1 MNEIDNKGTI
11 HTLPPSIPPSTE
23 GSCDEIPSTKPPPD
37 VGGRLEG
44 GERLHSKTESNDPTL
59 TTEKT
64 APVEAPPAEPPPAT
78 SSNSGCGKY
87 FAFGAGIALILVLG
101 LLGRL
106 ILPDLLGLTSSPAPT
121 PTPRPPVVTIL
132 SLRPIAEL
140 ATIAMPAVVDIPNE
154 RVPDDIRKH
163 LGVKEEVL
171 MLVYGEV
178 KAGFDLS
185 KLSDEDIWMDGT
197 RIQLYL
203 PEPEILSTSI
213 DFDKTRV
220 VSYKKSILMGNAPE
234 LQTETLEMGKQ
245 ALEQGVMESGILDM
259 ATLFGQMYFENHLRS
274 LGFTEVKVLTKSDP
288 VEKNKE

>member
-1 MNEIDNKGTI
+1 MNEID
-11 HTLPPSIPPSTE
+11 
-23 GSCDEIPSTKPPPD
+23 TKI
-37 VGGRLEG
+37 
-44 GERLHSKTESNDPTL
+44 ESSEPAPAI
-59 TTEKT
+59 EET
-64 APVEAPPAEPPPAT
+64 APIEAPLTEAPVGA

-101 LLGRL
+101 LLGRFL
-106 ILPDLLGLTSSPAPT
+106 LPGLLGVTSGTPT
-121 PTPRPPVVTIL
+121 PTPRPPIVSVL

-163 LGVKEEVL
+163 LGVKEKVL

-185 KLSDEDIWMDGT
+185 KLSDEDIWIDGT
-197 RIQLYL
+197 RVQLYL
-203 PEPEILSTSI
+203 PEPEILSISI
-213 DFDKTRV
+213 DFENTRIV
-220 VSYKKSILMGNAPE
+220 NYDKSILVGNDPE
-234 LQTETLEMGKQ
+234 LQMETLEKSKQ

-274 LGFTEVKVLTKSDP
+274 LGFTEVKVMTKGAPLITNGAESETASD
-288 VEKNKE
+288 